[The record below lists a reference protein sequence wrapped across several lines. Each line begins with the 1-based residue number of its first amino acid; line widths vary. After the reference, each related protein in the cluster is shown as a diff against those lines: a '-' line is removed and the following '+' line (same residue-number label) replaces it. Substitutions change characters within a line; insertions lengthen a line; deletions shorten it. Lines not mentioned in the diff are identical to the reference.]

1 MNRVRKPR
9 RMIAVVAVSTLAFAA
24 LALVEQFRPASPAT
38 HAAREGGARAGF
50 IPAFL
55 FAGCDTGGC
64 NTGGCGGSGSI
75 CDAVDE
81 VGKRLPFLNGLL
93 DFFNRIFKSGDG
105 SCSEY
110 CNMEILYTGL
120 EPGGLPGPVCPCTN
134 TENNRPGAIL
144 YGNNGGQSRVLFNGS
159 YSVSPSGSSGPLRL
173 TECIPATGINIDP
186 SLSVPYG
193 TILVNSGLCPPGQC
207 ERFIPLWNASTK
219 AAIDNANCTINISVP
234 CRASGM
240 CVPCE

>member
-9 RMIAVVAVSTLAFAA
+9 RMIVVVLALMLAFAA
-24 LALVEQFRPASPAT
+24 LTLVEQLRPASL
-38 HAAREGGARAGF
+38 AARAAQDGSARAGF

-64 NTGGCGGSGSI
+64 STGGCGGPGSV
-75 CDAVDE
+75 CDVFDQ
-81 VGKRLPFLNGLL
+81 VGQRLPFLNGLL

-110 CNMEILYTGL
+110 CTMEILYTGI

-134 TENNRPGAIL
+134 TETNRPGAIL
-144 YGNNGGQSRVLFNGS
+144 YGNNGGQSRVLYNGS

-186 SLSVPYG
+186 SMSVPYG
-193 TILVNSGLCPPGQC
+193 TILVNSGVCPPGQC
-207 ERFIPLWNASTK
+207 ERFIPMWNASAK
-219 AAIDNANCTINISVP
+219 AAINNASCSIIITVP
-234 CRASGM
+234 CRATGM
-240 CVPCE
+240 CVTCD